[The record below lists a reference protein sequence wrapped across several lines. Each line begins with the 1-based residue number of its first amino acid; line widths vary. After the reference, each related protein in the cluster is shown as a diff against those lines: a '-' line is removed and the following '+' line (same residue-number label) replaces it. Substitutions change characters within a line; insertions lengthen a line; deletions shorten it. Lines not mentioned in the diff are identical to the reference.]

1 MVPPME
7 TLLVRLK
14 PYDPRRGHVLRRFT
28 YAGIKIHEER
38 GWYRVAKD
46 IAEYLRTVHEIP
58 GEPYTP
64 LAFDVCADDEA
75 KALDAREDADARVR
89 KSATDEVRLSPA
101 RADAG
106 VLTTADV
113 ADAPPKARTEDARG
127 RRERA

>member
-1 MVPPME
+1 ME

-46 IAEYLRTVHEIP
+46 VAEYLRAVHQIP

-64 LAFDVCADDEA
+64 LAFDVCTDDEA
-75 KALDAREDADARVR
+75 KALDAREDTEARVR
-89 KSATDEVRLSPA
+89 KNATDDVRLSPA

-106 VLTTADV
+106 ALSTADL
-113 ADAPPKARTEDARG
+113 AEAPPRPRSEEARG
-127 RRERA
+127 KRERA